1 MVQGRDLHR
10 RVLKG
15 QTWTFASGQSAA
27 PSGWL
32 AELKITSRLCG
43 DVRLVFKLLTAGSQ
57 HLISRNLPAKTQS
70 RHREQRIAN
79 AFRIRMSSGPDP
91 TVPFALHASAINYG
105 DIIDLR
111 LWSPT
116 DVWRRTL
123 EGIQFDICIEWK
135 RDVAS
140 NCFRGQLEFNAGV

>member
-43 DVRLVFKLLTAGSQ
+43 DVRLLFKLLTAESQ
-57 HLISRNLPAKTQS
+57 QLISRKITAKTSTPS
-70 RHREQRIAN
+70 RHQEQQIAN
-79 AFRIRMSSGPDP
+79 AFRMRMSDR
-91 TVPFALHASAINYG
+91 TVPYALHASAINYG
-105 DIIDLR
+105 DINDLR

-116 DVWRRTL
+116 DVGRRTL
-123 EGIQFDICIEWK
+123 DVIQSDICFEWK

-140 NCFRGQLEFNAGV
+140 NCFRLEFNAGV